1 MTEPPAPQPQQ
12 GPFDDD
18 TRKRAVANAIQGE
31 VLRGGRVES
40 QSDFQAVIVHGRPV
54 NHVLHLILT
63 LITCGLWGVVWLL
76 LVLTG
81 GEKRVTLAADEW
93 GHLLR
98 QQI

>member
-1 MTEPPAPQPQQ
+1 M
-12 GPFDDD
+12 
-18 TRKRAVANAIQGE
+18 
-31 VLRGGRVES
+31 L
-40 QSDFQAVIVHGRPV
+40 GRPV

-63 LITCGLWGVVWLL
+63 LVSCGLWGVVWLVV
-76 LVLTG
+76 VLTG